1 MPVGDLAPEL
11 AVLLTAVAVL
21 LLAMAL
27 PQRRHGWCAALAAA
41 GLAAA
46 MVIAWI
52 QARAQMEP
60 RLTFSG
66 TFALDGATTWA
77 RLAIPGAALL
87 CTGLAPRWFATDRRH
102 GEFYAMLLFST
113 LGAMAV
119 AGAAD
124 LMQLVMG
131 ILLSSVT
138 GYVLVAYH
146 RDWAISL
153 EAGMK
158 YFLVGA
164 LANALLVIGVVFV
177 MGMAGS
183 TDYAAL
189 EGTLPDAPL
198 ATAGLGLVLL
208 GLFFKLGAVPAHSWV
223 PDVAEGA
230 PVPAA
235 AFVTVIPKFAG
246 AVALYRLVALAPETP
261 ALPMLVALVAAA
273 TMTLGNLSALWQED
287 LRRLIGWSSVSQ
299 TGYALMAIAVAGA
312 TPAALP
318 ALLAFMTVYGLANLL
333 AFAVVAQLRGRTEI
347 TAYRGML
354 RARPGAVIA
363 LSLAFLSLVGI
374 PPLAGFLGKFVLFS
388 AALEAGYGWLVLV
401 AVANTVLS
409 LVYYLRVIGPAVFAP
424 APDAAGT
431 PVETLGGTARAMLWL
446 ACALLLA
453 TTLLWAPAWTLAPA
467 ALLP

>member
-21 LLAMAL
+21 LLAMVL
-27 PQRRHGWCAALAAA
+27 PQPRHAWCAALAAL
-41 GLAAA
+41 GLALAFGL
-46 MVIAWI
+46 AWA
-52 QARAQMEP
+52 QAGAG

-66 TFALDGATTWA
+66 TYALDGGTTWA
-77 RLAIPGAALL
+77 RLAIPGAAIL
-87 CTGLAPRWFATDRRH
+87 CVGMAPRWFATDRRH

-113 LGAMAV
+113 LGALAI

-124 LMQLVMG
+124 LMQLIMG
-131 ILLSSVT
+131 VLLSSVT
-138 GYVLVAYH
+138 GYVLTAWH

-158 YFLVGA
+158 YFLAGA
-164 LANALLVIGVVFV
+164 LANALLVLGVVFV
-177 MGMAGS
+177 MGMAGT

-189 EGTLPDAPL
+189 AGALPDQPL
-198 ATAGLGLVLL
+198 ATAGLGLILM

-235 AFVTVIPKFAG
+235 AFLTVVPKFAG
-246 AVALYRLVALAPETP
+246 AVALYRLVSLVPGVAG
-261 ALPMLVALVAAA
+261 LPMVIALVATA

-299 TGYALMAIAVAGA
+299 TGYALMAVAVAGR

-318 ALLAFMTVYGLANLL
+318 ALLGFMSVYGLATLL
-333 AFAVVAQLRGRTEI
+333 AFAVVARLRGRTRIED
-347 TAYRGML
+347 YRGLL
-354 RARPGAVIA
+354 RSRPVELVA
-363 LSLAFLSLVGI
+363 LTLAFLSLVGI
-374 PPLAGFLGKFVLFS
+374 PPLAGFLGKLVLFS
-388 AALEAGYGWLVLV
+388 ASLDAGLGWLAVV

-409 LVYYLRVIGPAVFAP
+409 LFYYLRVVGPAVFSG
-424 APDAAGT
+424 PDNSAEVLEGSAAA
-431 PVETLGGTARAMLWL
+431 VLWIALG
-446 ACALLLA
+446 ALLG
-453 TTLLWAPAWTLAPA
+453 TTLLWAPAWTLAPRG
-467 ALLP
+467 LLP